1 MPRITL
7 SNERPIAFV
16 YCVDCDES
24 IDEKRI
30 ADHRKDGHKVEITYK
45 NSGLGCLCGH
55 SGEDH
60 DMQAQGEAPCRK
72 CRCYTFRSNGIFDN
86 TQKNDL
92 SCRYCD
98 HRPSSHGE
106 NGGPCSVCDCE
117 GYAKKASNEVPE
129 DEKQGLIES
138 MKEPALKHMLENA
151 VEHGLLSNA
160 DMQKLV
166 TRDGFPKASP
176 PIKFLMPGLVEYEYM
191 NDGDGARVLVTKN
204 AIDKMLS
211 DPEKSIVGKP
221 VINLAHRDV
230 SPDDYKNGKADGVV
244 TRAWWDPKEAWF
256 CCEALVWDEDTR
268 KNLLSQAVSC
278 EYTALPPWGPAGT
291 LNQVAYD
298 KEVTDGRFKHL
309 AVVAGPRYEGAKL
322 MNSTGG
328 TKTMKLLQWLKKDG
342 KDVQNAIE
350 VDPAKVIFTGA
361 DGSEYSIENAVAA
374 LEAQEAKKAKTIGD
388 EDMVIVNGKTY
399 KGSDL
404 KNAIAAKVKNAD
416 DDEDEEKKKKKAEA
430 DAKNAEKDD
439 DDKDK
444 KEKKDLEN
452 AEDDDEEKKKKKDE
466 EAKNALLMNSQ
477 HTNGQHGAAINEKCA
492 ICNAIAADRLSN
504 AARMRKG
511 ELPSPVVPSVNDGLR
526 RGKEMF
532 GKTQAQAEAAAA
544 GK

>member
-1 MPRITL
+1 MAKRKVGDKVRVLGETWSITEIDSSDDQNPRYT
-7 SNERPIAFV
+7 IAGRRGTKTG
-16 YCVDCDES
+16 
-24 IDEKRI
+24 I
-30 ADHRKDGHKVEITYK
+30 
-45 NSGLGCLCGH
+45 
-55 SGEDH
+55 EDT
-60 DMQAQGEAPCRK
+60 DIE
-72 CRCYTFRSNGIFDN
+72 
-86 TQKNDL
+86 
-92 SCRYCD
+92 
-98 HRPSSHGE
+98 
-106 NGGPCSVCDCE
+106 
-117 GYAKKASNEVPE
+117 NEVPE
-129 DEKQGLIES
+129 DEKEGIIES
-138 MKEPALKHMLENA
+138 MREPALKHALENA
-151 VEHGLLSNA
+151 VENGLLSNA

-361 DGSEYSIENAVAA
+361 DGAEYSIENAVAA

-404 KNAIAAKVKNAD
+404 KNAIAEKVKNAD

-452 AEDDDEEKKKKKDE
+452 AEDDDEEKKKKKE
-466 EAKNALLMNSQ
+466 EDAKNALLMNSQ
-477 HTNGQHGAAINEKCA
+477 HTNGQHSAAINDKCA